1 MHRTTI
7 ERRLNDA
14 HRRLQRARGELAVLD
29 EQLEVVNEMADDT
42 RLRAL
47 VAETPMAAKDHDEVA
62 RQASAMLRT
71 RQALGDRPAD
81 ALAQARAGRVKRLLV
96 EQICQL
102 AGGGCRYSGDP
113 MREVNSGHRISES
126 EFYGLVEILRESLR
140 RHHVR
145 LRERNELL
153 ALLAPMKRDVVNI
166 PAQRATSA
174 DP

>member
-1 MHRTTI
+1 MANSRCAIALLLFLLPAWSAAAAAPDSLYARMGGESVVRAVVSETLDRVVADHRLG
-7 ERRLNDA
+7 RSF
-14 HRRLQRARGELAVLD
+14 
-29 EQLEVVNEMADDT
+29 
-42 RLRAL
+42 
-47 VAETPMAAKDHDEVA
+47 AEIDVE
-62 RQASAMLRT
+62 
-71 RQALGDRPAD
+71 
-81 ALAQARAGRVKRLLV
+81 RVKRLLV

-113 MREVNSGHRISES
+113 MREVHSGHQISES